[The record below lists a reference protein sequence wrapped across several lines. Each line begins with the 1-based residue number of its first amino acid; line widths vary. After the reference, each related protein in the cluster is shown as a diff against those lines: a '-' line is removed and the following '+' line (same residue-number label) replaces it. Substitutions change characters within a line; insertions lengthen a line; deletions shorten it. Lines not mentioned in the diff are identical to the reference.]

1 MASNASCPSVGEDMI
16 HARNNFDFCRLGAA
30 LMVVVFHSYVL
41 TGNGSQ
47 EPMVARSLID
57 LGTLGVAIFFVIS
70 GYLVTGSY
78 LREPRFWPF
87 IVKRLLRIIPGLAAV
102 LVATVLII
110 GPLTTQLALRDYWT
124 SPITWLYPLR
134 NIALYPVT
142 YDLPGVFIDN
152 PHPNAVNG
160 SLWSLR
166 LEFTCYLA
174 VVVLGI
180 AGMLRRRELIVI
192 LIVAVSMLAGAVA
205 LSEHIPA
212 QLLIF
217 LRYLTLFMAGA
228 FFSVSGICAM
238 DWGRPSTRAAAVV
251 MFIVVIG
258 ASAFGAWGSII
269 FSLLL
274 AVPVLV
280 FALNPLPGVASI
292 GRFGDM
298 SYGLYVWAFPI
309 QQLVI
314 DRMNNALT
322 PSTLTVVTLILTM
335 PVAALSWW
343 FIERPAL
350 SLKRRAG
357 EFLSRPAI
365 APGA

>member
-1 MASNASCPSVGEDMI
+1 MD

-30 LMVVVFHSYVL
+30 FMVVVFHSYAL
-41 TGNGSQ
+41 TGNVDQ

-87 IVKRLLRIIPGLAAV
+87 MVKRLLRIIPGLAAV
-102 LVATVLII
+102 LVATVLIV
-110 GPLTTQLALRDYWT
+110 GPLTTQLTLKDYWM
-124 SPITWLYPLR
+124 SPVTWLYPLR

-174 VVVLGI
+174 VVALGI
-180 AGMLRRRELIVI
+180 AGMLRRRELVI
-192 LIVAVSMLAGAVA
+192 ILGVVVSMLAVAVA
-205 LSEHIPA
+205 LSEHVPV

-217 LRYLTLFMAGA
+217 LRYLILFMAGA
-228 FFSVSGICAM
+228 LFSVSEIRPG
-238 DWGRPSTRAAAVV
+238 DWTRPSTRAAAAV
-251 MFIVVIG
+251 MLIIAIG

-269 FSLLL
+269 VSLLL

-309 QQLVI
+309 QQLMI
-314 DRMNNALT
+314 DWTDNGMTPLAL
-322 PSTLTVVTLILTM
+322 SVVTLVLTM
-335 PVAALSWW
+335 PIAAVSWW

-350 SLKRRAG
+350 SLKRYASGFMR
-357 EFLSRPAI
+357 RPVVV
-365 APGA
+365 PGA